1 MPYQAAIFDLD
12 GTLIDSVRDIAESM
26 NRSLAAM
33 GYPTHA
39 VEQYNYFIGE
49 GIQVLVERA
58 LPEGARDEASVKIF
72 MDGYRTDYLNNW
84 NVYTT
89 IYPGIPEFLRRMVA
103 AHIPMGVLSNKPDL
117 ATRKCVEHFFPD
129 IPFIFVAGQ
138 RGMAG
143 SAIVRRLRA
152 GGAHRAAAVGGDR
165 LVRCRTLVLRWTGA
179 DHGAHRRQHRLGEL
193 WPGVQCRHAGLRCGS
208 DGLAPDRWAHRRH
221 GRLVHVGVRAVGRRV
236 AHRCRRGQPPPVTR
250 RLTTTV
256 QDASLNRSKR
266 SARSSRSG
274 R

>member
-138 RGMAG
+138 RDGIPRKPDPAPALEIAIAMNLPPEQCVFVGDTAVDMQTAVAAGMFPAG
-143 SAIVRRLRA
+143 VSWGFRTEEELIAN
-152 GGAHRAAAVGGDR
+152 GAKLIAH
-165 LVRCRTLVLRWTGA
+165 TPEVLI
-179 DHGAHRRQHRLGEL
+179 
-193 WPGVQCRHAGLRCGS
+193 
-208 DGLAPDRWAHRRH
+208 
-221 GRLVHVGVRAVGRRV
+221 
-236 AHRCRRGQPPPVTR
+236 
-250 RLTTTV
+250 
-256 QDASLNRSKR
+256 SLFMNP
-266 SARSSRSG
+266 
-274 R
+274 

>member
-1 MPYQAAIFDLD
+1 MGNANMPYQAAIFDLD

-58 LPEGARDEASVKIF
+58 LPEGARDEASVQIF
-72 MDGYRTDYLNNW
+72 MDGYRRDYLENW

-138 RGMAG
+138 RDGIPRKPDPAP
-143 SAIVRRLRA
+143 ALEI
-152 GGAHRAAAVGGDR
+152 AAAMNLPPEQCVFVGDTAVDMQTAVAAGMFPAGVSWGFR
-165 LVRCRTLVLRWTGA
+165 AEEELIANGAKLIAHAPEVL
-179 DHGAHRRQHRLGEL
+179 
-193 WPGVQCRHAGLRCGS
+193 
-208 DGLAPDRWAHRRH
+208 LALFMNP
-221 GRLVHVGVRAVGRRV
+221 
-236 AHRCRRGQPPPVTR
+236 
-250 RLTTTV
+250 
-256 QDASLNRSKR
+256 
-266 SARSSRSG
+266 
-274 R
+274 